1 MPLPE
6 INLDNRS
13 FNDLF
18 QELRRRIPT
27 YTPEWTDHNE
37 SDPGITMME
46 LFAWLAEIVIWR
58 LNRVPDK
65 NFAKFLELVGID
77 LDQPAPAKT
86 ELQFTLVKG
95 ATVATVGAGTQVA
108 LGGGGGGPQ
117 VVFETDADLTV
128 VGLNLKSVQSFD
140 GSQLTDYTDTNALDG
155 LPGFPPL
162 SSTPQKSA
170 ALYLGFD
177 NPFPQDMEHRL
188 TAHVMQGPVPD
199 PVTGGGDL
207 LAAISP
213 PVEAYWEYWSG
224 SNWQPLAVDKDT
236 TFSLTKSGYIAF
248 QAPTD
253 ARPRQ
258 FGLLTKPDDP
268 SLYWIRFRIQD
279 LLGAGYETPP
289 QLEGILL
296 NTVSATNSVTER
308 EELLGAADGR
318 PNQVFRLARFPVLP
332 LDPGVKGIIA
342 VDEGEGYVIWEE
354 VKDFA
359 ASEADDKHYMLN
371 FSTGEVSFGDGIH
384 GKIPHWLSGN
394 GSNKDDA
401 DLPNVKAVAYRWGGG
416 ARGNSGADTIT
427 TLLAAIPFVQSVT
440 NPRPSSGGADEES
453 IASAQDR
460 APMALRTSNR
470 AVSGDDFAELAKRTP
485 DAQIKRARAFPLL
498 NPNFRLKRAAA
509 GGMPEAE
516 VPIPG
521 AVTVVVIPDSTLAK
535 PVPTQGTL
543 QLVADWLDQHRLLT
557 CELFVA
563 APRYREIRIE
573 VQLVAKATADLG
585 KVEKAVRDRLLSYFH
600 PLKGGDT
607 GEGWEFG
614 DAIDFSETY
623 RTIFEVDG
631 VHRIHTDSI
640 KIFLDGVLQLPS
652 CRDVQLAPD
661 EIIFSTDHA
670 VQVSYA

>member
-37 SDPGITMME
+37 SDPGITMIE

-65 NFAKFLELVGID
+65 NFSKFLELVGID

-108 LGGGGGGPQ
+108 MGGGGGGPQ
-117 VVFETDADLTV
+117 VVFETDSDLTV
-128 VGLNLKSVQSFD
+128 VGLNFKSVQSFD
-140 GSQLTDYTDTNALDG
+140 GSQLTDYTDANALDSS
-155 LPGFPPL
+155 PGFPPL
-162 SSTPQKSA
+162 SLTPQKDA
-170 ALYLGFD
+170 ALYLGLD
-177 NPFPQDMEHRL
+177 NPFPQGMEHQL
-188 TAHVMQGPVPD
+188 TIHVAQGAVPD
-199 PVTGGGDL
+199 PVTGGGDM
-207 LAAISP
+207 LAGISP
-213 PVEAYWEYWSG
+213 PVNAYWEYWAG
-224 SNWQPLAVDKDT
+224 SNWQQFAVDKDT
-236 TFSLTKSGYIAF
+236 TSFLTKSGYIMF

-253 ARPRQ
+253 AQPRQ

-268 SLYWIRFRIQD
+268 SLYWIRFRIQE

-332 LDPGVKGIIA
+332 LDPGVEGIIA
-342 VDEGEGYVIWEE
+342 VDEGEGYVTWKQVE
-354 VKDFA
+354 DFA
-359 ASEADDKHYMLN
+359 ASKADDTHYMLN
-371 FSTGEVSFGDGIH
+371 YSTGEVSFGDGTN
-384 GKIPHWLSGN
+384 GKIPLWLSGN

-401 DLPNVKAVAYRWGGG
+401 DLPNVKALYYRWGGG
-416 ARGNSGADTIT
+416 VRGNAGADTIT

-440 NPRPSSGGADEES
+440 NPRPSFGGADEES
-453 IASAQDR
+453 IASAQER
-460 APMALRTSNR
+460 APMTLRTGNR
-470 AVSGDDFAELAKRTP
+470 AVTGDDFASLAKRTP
-485 DAQIKRARAFPLL
+485 GAQIRRAQAFPLT
-498 NPNFRLKRAAA
+498 NPNFRMVRSAAD
-509 GGMPEAE
+509 GTPQAE

-535 PVPTQGTL
+535 PIPTEGTL
-543 QLVADWLDQHRLLT
+543 QLVANWLDQYRLLT
-557 CELFVA
+557 AELFVS
-563 APRYREIRIE
+563 APRYREVRIE
-573 VQLVAKATADLG
+573 VQVVAESTADLD
-585 KVEKAVRDRLLSYFH
+585 KVEKSVRDRLLSYFH
-600 PLKGGDT
+600 PLKGGEGGD
-607 GEGWEFG
+607 GWEFG
-614 DAIDFSETY
+614 GTIDFSETY
-623 RTIFEVDG
+623 RTIFSVDG
-631 VHRIHTDSI
+631 VQRIHTDSI
-640 KIFLDGVLQLPS
+640 KIFVDGVLQQPS

-661 EIIFSTDHA
+661 EIVFSIDHA
-670 VQVSYA
+670 VQASYA